1 VAGVEDAGEG
11 QISELAHVAADVG
24 CVYDYGGVGGGD
36 EGGGVGGE
44 EGREGEGGGL
54 AGEPVAYYVT
64 KISVSVNV
72 SGGER

>member
-1 VAGVEDAGEG
+1 VFT
-11 QISELAHVAADVG
+11 
-24 CVYDYGGVGGGD
+24 YGGVGGGD